1 MANKSSMWRR
11 NKHPKPWWG
20 MVAVLGI
27 SLAAA
32 LPMGEKSGERS
43 GPIDERATKATKA
56 LYYNLHQLSGKK
68 VLFGQED
75 ALAYGVEWKTWHKS
89 RSDVK
94 DVCGMHPALVGWE
107 MSKLGQG
114 DYNIDSVNF
123 QHMKNWMKEIYK
135 MGGVNTL
142 SWHMDNFVTGGDS
155 WDVGEKVVKTILP
168 GGTNHEA
175 YKKKLD
181 LFADYVRSLKVGF
194 LFKKQIP
201 IIFRPFH
208 EHTGSWFW
216 WGRSH
221 CTPEEYKSL
230 WRFSVD
236 YLRNEKQLHNILYC
250 YSTDIFQ
257 DEADYLE
264 FYPGDEYVDILGM
277 DDYHDLSVK
286 GKSGDL
292 VKRLRMLVQMAEV
305 RGKVPAFSETGQ
317 EAIPEERWW
326 TNRLLEPIK
335 SDSIAS
341 RIAYMM
347 VWRNARKDHHYGPYP
362 SHQSA
367 ADFKRFSEDQWLIF
381 EGRIPELYR
390 FPKGK

>member
-1 MANKSSMWRR
+1 MKQSTKKQGIRWVTGLLLVIS
-11 NKHPKPWWG
+11 
-20 MVAVLGI
+20 VAA
-27 SLAAA
+27 SL
-32 LPMGEKSGERS
+32 PNDNSVS
-43 GPIDERATKATKA
+43 TTQGPIDSKATKATKA
-56 LYYNLHQLSGKK
+56 LYYNLLKLSGKQ

-94 DVCGMHPALVGWE
+94 DVCGKHPALVGWE

-114 DYNIDSVNF
+114 KYNIDSVDF
-123 QHMKNWMKEIYK
+123 QHMKGWMKEVYRI
-135 MGGVNTL
+135 GGVNTL

-168 GGTNHEA
+168 GGENHEA

-181 LFADYVRSLKVGF
+181 LFAEYVQSLKAGF
-194 LFKKQIP
+194 LFKKKIP

-221 CTPEEYKSL
+221 CTPGEYKTL
-230 WRFSVD
+230 WRFTVD
-236 YLRNEKQLHNILYC
+236 YLRKEKQLHNILYC

-257 DEADYLE
+257 DEDDYLE

-286 GKSGDL
+286 GKSEDL
-292 VKRLRMLVQMAEV
+292 VRRLRMLVQMAELK
-305 RGKVPAFSETGQ
+305 GKVPAFSETGQ
-317 EAIPEERWW
+317 EAIPEEKWW
-326 TNRLLEPIK
+326 TQRLLTPIK

-362 SHQSA
+362 NHPSA
-367 ADFKRFSEDQWLIF
+367 SDFRSFSQDQWLIF
-381 EGRIPELYR
+381 EGRIPDLYR
-390 FPKGK
+390 FP

>member
-1 MANKSSMWRR
+1 MKQLDVRWAA
-11 NKHPKPWWG
+11 G
-20 MVAVLGI
+20 MLLAI
-27 SLAAA
+27 SLAATM
-32 LPMGEKSGERS
+32 PNEKQMTIVQE
-43 GPIDERATKATKA
+43 PIDKEATKATKA
-56 LYYNLHQLSGKK
+56 LYYNLLDLSGKQ

-114 DYNIDSVNF
+114 EYNIDSVHF
-123 QHMKNWMKEIYK
+123 QHMKGWMKEIYK

-142 SWHMDNFVTGGDS
+142 SWHMDNFVTKGDS

-168 GGTNHEA
+168 GGRNHEV
-175 YKKKLD
+175 YKEKLD
-181 LFADYVRSLKVGF
+181 LFAEYVKSLKVGF
-194 LFKKQIP
+194 LFRKQIP

-221 CTPEEYKSL
+221 CTAEEYKTL
-230 WRFSVD
+230 WRFTVD
-236 YLRNEKQLHNILYC
+236 YLREEKQLHNILYC
-250 YSTDIFQ
+250 YSTDVFQ

-277 DDYHDLSVK
+277 DDYHDLSIK
-286 GKSGDL
+286 GKSEDL
-292 VKRLRMLVQMAEV
+292 VRRLRMLVQMAEAK
-305 RGKVPAFSETGQ
+305 GKVPAFSETGQ
-317 EAIPEERWW
+317 EAIPEENWW
-326 TNRLLEPIK
+326 TERLLEPIK
-335 SDSIAS
+335 SDEIAS

-362 SHQSA
+362 NHQSA
-367 ADFKRFSEDQWLIF
+367 TDFKTFSQDQWLIL
-381 EGRIPELYR
+381 EGRIPDLYR